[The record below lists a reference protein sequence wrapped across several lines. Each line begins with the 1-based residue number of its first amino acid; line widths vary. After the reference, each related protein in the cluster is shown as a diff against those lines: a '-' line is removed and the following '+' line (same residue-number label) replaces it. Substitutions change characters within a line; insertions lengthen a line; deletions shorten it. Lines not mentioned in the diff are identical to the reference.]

1 VQTFAEWLED
11 QLAAR
16 GWSAADLTAAS
27 QDVESPR
34 GLDSGLIS
42 RWRRRDAR
50 AVVPTQAKTLA
61 RLARALSLP
70 ESEVYRAAGQLP
82 ADSVENPREQIDARR
97 QLVRDQLDRW
107 LAAVGPEH
115 EDYFWEALKAQG
127 DSVVDL
133 IRQVGTAVNEGAQ
146 AAVNAAVSGRK
157 TRTRPKRGDS
167 GGALKDYYRPA
178 GRVLGRHHF
187 SVTAAAAL

>member
-1 VQTFAEWLED
+1 VAALQHFFEAERLR
-11 QLAAR
+11 R
-16 GWSAADLTAAS
+16 GWSVREIARRSNISASKAYAIINGDDNVEMETFENIAAAFDMTPA
-27 QDVESPR
+27 
-34 GLDSGLIS
+34 GLAGVIGKGDSH
-42 RWRRRDAR
+42 
-50 AVVPTQAKTLA
+50 
-61 RLARALSLP
+61 
-70 ESEVYRAAGQLP
+70 
-82 ADSVENPREQIDARR
+82 EQIDARR

-133 IRQVGTAVNEGAQ
+133 IHQVGTAVNEGAQ

-167 GGALKDYYRPA
+167 GSTLRPRQFPI
-178 GRVLGRHHF
+178 GRPLGGHRF
-187 SVTAAAAL
+187 NVTAAAAL

>member
-1 VQTFAEWLED
+1 MGAVPALQRYLLTEIGR
-11 QLAAR
+11 R
-16 GWSAADLTAAS
+16 GWSMEQFADHAQISLSNAYLIVRDGKDNVRQNTFDNIAAALGMTPAGLAS
-27 QDVESPR
+27 MI
-34 GLDSGLIS
+34 GKGDSH
-42 RWRRRDAR
+42 
-50 AVVPTQAKTLA
+50 
-61 RLARALSLP
+61 
-70 ESEVYRAAGQLP
+70 
-82 ADSVENPREQIDARR
+82 EQIDARR

-157 TRTRPKRGDS
+157 SRTRPKRGDS
-167 GGALKDYYRPA
+167 SGALKDYYHSA